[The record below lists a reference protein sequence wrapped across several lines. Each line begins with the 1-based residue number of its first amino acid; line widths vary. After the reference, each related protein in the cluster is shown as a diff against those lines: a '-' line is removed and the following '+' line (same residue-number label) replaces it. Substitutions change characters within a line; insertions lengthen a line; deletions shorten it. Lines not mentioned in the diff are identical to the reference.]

1 MPSNEPCRGSLSDF
15 VSFAV
20 VYDELLKHAAYAVLY
35 ELLVVY
41 RVDIEI
47 ADGELC
53 YLELL
58 ERIDALRE
66 RSYAQQKKSQRTHSR
81 L

>member
-1 MPSNEPCRGSLSDF
+1 MG
-15 VSFAV
+15 V
-20 VYDELLKHAAYAVLY
+20 ELLKHAAYAVLY

-66 RSYAQQKKSQRTHSR
+66 RSYAQQKKNQRTHSR